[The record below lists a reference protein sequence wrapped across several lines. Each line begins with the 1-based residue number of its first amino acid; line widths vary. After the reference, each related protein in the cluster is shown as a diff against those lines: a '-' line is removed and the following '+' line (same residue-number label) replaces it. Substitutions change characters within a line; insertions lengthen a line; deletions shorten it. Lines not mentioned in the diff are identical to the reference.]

1 MCVSQRDVEL
11 CRCCRTTIVEEST
24 AEVHRC
30 RLFADE
36 DEDMHCMTLERST
49 NQYIST
55 TITCSKCSNM
65 SDDDDDDDS
74 RRSSGSG
81 YYRSGYSNGSS
92 GDSSGDTSYSRRIGY
107 SDESSSDDD
116 SDSDDD

>member
-65 SDDDDDDDS
+65 SDDDDDDS

-92 GDSSGDTSYSRRIGY
+92 GDSSGDTSYSRRIGF